1 MTNVLPSI
9 EITPTQE
16 PIGSIIWLHGLGADG
31 NDFAPIVPELNLQQ
45 TYPMRFIFPHAPER
59 PVTIN
64 NGYVMR
70 AWYDI
75 ISLSIDHRADQE
87 GIKESVLQVQALI
100 EQEEK
105 KGISTENIIL
115 AGFSQGA
122 VIALHTGL
130 TLPKKLR
137 GILALSGYLPQAST
151 VLSHATPANK
161 QVPIFI
167 GHGTQDMVV
176 PYFLGEALH
185 KQLKQEGYPV
195 TWKDYPMSHS
205 VCAEEIR
212 DIANW
217 IENVFGQP
225 SKK

>member
-9 EITPTQE
+9 EITPTKE
-16 PIGSIIWLHGLGADG
+16 PIGTIIWLHGLGADG

-45 TYPMRFIFPHAPER
+45 TYPLRFVFPHAPER

-75 ISLSIDHRADQE
+75 ISMSIDHRADQE
-87 GIKESVLQVQALI
+87 GIQESVVQVQALI
-100 EQEEK
+100 AEEEK
-105 KGISTENIIL
+105 KGIPAENIIL

-151 VLSHATPANK
+151 VLSHSTSMNK
-161 QVPIFI
+161 HVPIFI
-167 GHGTQDMVV
+167 GHGTQDAIV

-185 KQLKQEGYPV
+185 KQLEQEGYPV
-195 TWKDYPMSHS
+195 TWKAYPMPHS

-217 IENVFGQP
+217 IENIFTP
-225 SKK
+225 PPER